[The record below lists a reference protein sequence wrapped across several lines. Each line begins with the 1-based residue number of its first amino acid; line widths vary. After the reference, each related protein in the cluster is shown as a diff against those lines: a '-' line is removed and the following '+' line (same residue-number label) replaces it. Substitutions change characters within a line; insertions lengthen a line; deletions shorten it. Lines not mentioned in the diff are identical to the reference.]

1 MKKLTR
7 NFASWHALLS
17 IALAWI
23 LFAPGTSAIAT
34 ARLPSALQP
43 TGVLFIESNVGDY
56 QQLAASVSLGI
67 DVVVL
72 DAKGD
77 GLSQMA
83 DALAGRKN
91 ISAIHLISHGVKGAL
106 DLGALTL
113 DRETL
118 LERGA
123 DLKRMR
129 AALRN
134 DAELFLYGCEV
145 GQGPEG
151 QEFVAMLASATGAQV
166 AASTNLTGA
175 RELGGDWLLESRTGA
190 MRHAALAFPGYRAV
204 LPTVAGTV
212 AIPFGQL
219 DSSFFTTKM
228 VDGQAGTGTTNIAS
242 VVYEFYFAN
251 LTNTAYGQV
260 TNYDLGGGAGSM
272 MRFYDN
278 NTSDYGPVAALI
290 IKSQLNRLFGMSSFR
305 MEDVNSWGAIYTAT
319 PYRNGTPGTGYTFTT
334 GYSTSVVQF
343 SLPLQFKNVDE
354 IRITSDGGMSGVGA
368 KLWFEGFNT
377 FVFIDPT
384 INADLSN
391 LAASAGTL
399 VPTFAAGTTSY
410 SFSVPFATTST
421 TITPTVDTPGATVA
435 VNGVTVASG
444 AASGAIALNAGNN
457 TIATVVTATDGS
469 TTKTYTTTVNRLPST
484 NANLSALALSSGT
497 LAPAFAAGTT
507 SYTASVSNATSTL
520 TVTPTVADSTATVTV
535 NGVAVTSGN
544 ASGEIALNVG
554 NNTLTTLVTAQDG
567 TTTKTYTVTVTRA
580 SSSNAN
586 LSALSLSSGTLAPAF
601 ASGTTS
607 YTASVGNAT
616 TSLTVTPTVADG
628 TASVTVNGAAV
639 TSGNASGA
647 IALAV
652 GNNIITTTVTAQNG
666 APSTYTVTVTR
677 AASANA
683 DLSALSLSSG
693 TLAPAFASATTS
705 YTASVGN
712 ATTSLTVTSTVLAG
726 TSSVTV
732 NGVAVISGNASGAIA
747 LAVGNNILTTVVTAQ
762 NGTTTK
768 TYTVTVTRAAS
779 ANADLSALS
788 LSSGTMSPAFA
799 SATTGYTASVGNATT
814 SLTVTPTVAAGTSSV
829 TVNGVA
835 TTSGNASGAIAL
847 NVGSNTITTVVT
859 AQDGTT
865 TKTYTVTITRALPS
879 ANADLSALSLSSGTL
894 SPAFASGTTSYT
906 AGVGNATTSFTV
918 TPTVADATASVT
930 VNGVATASGNASG
943 AIALAVGAN
952 TLTTV
957 VTAQNGTSTK
967 TYTVT
972 VSRAGSG
979 DANLSALVLSGGS
992 LSPAFAPSTTSYTVS
1007 VAAATASI
1015 NVTPTVNEPNATVTV
1030 NGVSVASSNAS
1041 GAIAMNTGS
1050 NTVTVSVTAQN
1061 STTKTYTVTVTR
1073 AVSTNND
1080 LAALALSSGT
1090 LNPVFSAAQQSYT
1103 ATVPDASITVTPTLA
1118 DSSAS
1123 LTVNGVATSSGTASA
1138 SIALNIGSNV
1148 VTVQVTA
1155 QGGASKSY
1163 TVNVTRS
1170 RPTTA
1175 TGTSPTG
1182 GGSVSASLAGP
1193 AGCGFDRAAFIP
1205 LTGGAGS
1212 PPAGGTAGYGFSQGL
1227 FDVIVGGC
1235 PNGAAVA
1242 ITLTYPQS
1250 FPTGAVYMK
1259 YGPTPSQSAPH
1270 WYPFAGATIT
1280 GNTVTVVLTDGNLG
1294 DDDLTMNGTIA
1305 DPGGVAL
1312 ALAFGGGAT
1321 GIPTLSQWGVMLL
1334 SLMLAAAAGLSARR
1348 AHRSGRGR

>member
-1 MKKLTR
+1 M
-7 NFASWHALLS
+7 
-17 IALAWI
+17 
-23 LFAPGTSAIAT
+23 
-34 ARLPSALQP
+34 
-43 TGVLFIESNVGDY
+43 GV
-56 QQLAASVSLGI
+56 
-67 DVVVL
+67 DVVLL

-77 GLSQMA
+77 GLSQMVDVLTA
-83 DALAGRKN
+83 RKN
-91 ISAIHLISHGVKGAL
+91 ISAVHLISHGVKGAL

-113 DRETL
+113 DRQTL
-118 LERGA
+118 RDRGA
-123 DLKRMR
+123 DLKRIR
-129 AALRN
+129 AALSGSA
-134 DAELFLYGCEV
+134 DLFLYGCEV
-145 GQGPEG
+145 GQGLEG
-151 QEFVAMLASATGAQV
+151 QEFLAMLASATGAHV
-166 AASTNLTGA
+166 AASTNMTGA
-175 RELGGDWLLESRTGA
+175 RELGGDWLLEIRTGA
-190 MRHAALAFPGYRAV
+190 MRHATLAFPDYRAV

-212 AIPFGQL
+212 AIPFGHP
-219 DSSFFTTKM
+219 DGSFFTTKM
-228 VDGQAGTGTTNIAS
+228 LDGQTDTGTTNIPS

-260 TNYDLGGGAGSM
+260 TNFDLGGGTGAM
-272 MRFYDN
+272 LLFYDN
-278 NTSDYGPVAALI
+278 NTSGFDPVAAMI
-290 IKSQLNRLFGMSSFR
+290 IRSQSNRLFGMSSFSIHDTQGR
-305 MEDVNSWGAIYTAT
+305 DATYTAT
-319 PYRNGTPGTGYTFTT
+319 PYRNGTPGAVHTFNLA
-334 GYSTSVVQF
+334 SSLNPVLI
-343 SLPLQFKNVDE
+343 SLPAQFKNVDE
-354 IRITSDGGMSGVGA
+354 IRITSNGGISGMGA
-368 KLWFEGFNT
+368 NLWQEGFNT

-391 LAASAGTL
+391 LSASAAAL
-399 VPTFAAGTTSY
+399 VPTFAASTTSY

-421 TITPTVDTPGATVA
+421 TITPTADTPGAIVT
-435 VNGVTVASG
+435 VNGVAVAGG
-444 AASGAIALNAGNN
+444 AASAPIALNAGSN
-457 TIATVVTATDGS
+457 TITTVVTAADGI
-469 TTKTYTTTVNRLPST
+469 TTKTYTITINRLSSN
-484 NANLSALALSSGT
+484 NANLSALSLSSGT
-497 LAPAFAAGTT
+497 LSPAFAGGTT
-507 SYTASVSNATSTL
+507 SYTASVSNATTSL

-535 NGVAVTSGN
+535 NGVAVISGS
-544 ASGEIALNVG
+544 ASGAIALNVG
-554 NNTLTTLVTAQDG
+554 NNTFTALVTAQDG
-567 TTTKTYTVTVTRA
+567 TTTKTYTVTVSRA
-580 SSSNAN
+580 ASSNAT
-586 LSALSLSSGTLAPAF
+586 LSALALSSGTLAPAF
-601 ASGTTS
+601 VAGTTG

-616 TSLTVTPTVADG
+616 TSLTVTPTVADSSA
-628 TASVTVNGAAV
+628 TVTVNGVAV
-639 TSGNASGA
+639 SSGNASGA

-652 GNNIITTTVTAQNG
+652 GNNILTTVVTAQNG
-666 APSTYTVTVTR
+666 APNTYTVTVTR
-677 AASANA
+677 AASSNA

-693 TLAPAFASATTS
+693 TLVPAFASATTG

-906 AGVGNATTSFTV
+906 ASVGNATTSLTV
-918 TPTVADATASVT
+918 SPTVADATSSIT
-930 VNGVATASGNASG
+930 VNGVATISGNASG

-957 VTAQNGTSTK
+957 VTAQDGNTTK

-972 VSRAGSG
+972 VTRAGSG
-979 DANLSALVLSGGS
+979 DANLSALALSGGS
-992 LSPAFAPSTTSYTVS
+992 LSPAFTPATTSYTMS
-1007 VAAATASI
+1007 TAAASASI
-1015 NVTPTVNEPNATVTV
+1015 TATPTVNEPNATVTV
-1030 NGVSVASSNAS
+1030 NGVAVASGNAS

-1050 NTVTVSVTAQN
+1050 NTLTVTVTAQN
-1061 STTKTYTVTVTR
+1061 SVTKTYTVTVTR
-1073 AVSTNND
+1073 AVSANND
-1080 LAALALSSGT
+1080 LAALALSSGS
-1090 LNPVFSAAQQSYT
+1090 LNPVFSAAQQNYT
-1103 ATVPDASITVTPTLA
+1103 ATVPDAAITVTPTVA

-1123 LTVNGVATSSGTASA
+1123 VTVNGQATISGNASA
-1138 SIALNIGSNV
+1138 SIALNVGSNV
-1148 VTVQVTA
+1148 VTVEVTA
-1155 QGGASKSY
+1155 QNGTPKGY

-1205 LTGGAGS
+1205 LAGGAGS

-1235 PNGAAVA
+1235 PNGAAVT
-1242 ITLTYPQS
+1242 ITLTYLQP
-1250 FPTGAVYMK
+1250 FPVGAVYMK
-1259 YGPTPSQSAPH
+1259 YGPTPSQNAPH
-1270 WYPFAGATIT
+1270 WYPFADATIT
-1280 GNTVTVVLTDGNLG
+1280 GNTVTLMLTDGSLG
-1294 DDDLTMNGTIA
+1294 DDDLGMNGTIA
-1305 DPGGVAL
+1305 DPGGVA
-1312 ALAFGGGAT
+1312 AGIVAT
-1321 GIPTLSQWGVMLL
+1321 IPTLSNWGMLVMT
-1334 SLMLAAAAGLSARR
+1334 SLLAATAGLFSRSRKNARKSASRV
-1348 AHRSGRGR
+1348 